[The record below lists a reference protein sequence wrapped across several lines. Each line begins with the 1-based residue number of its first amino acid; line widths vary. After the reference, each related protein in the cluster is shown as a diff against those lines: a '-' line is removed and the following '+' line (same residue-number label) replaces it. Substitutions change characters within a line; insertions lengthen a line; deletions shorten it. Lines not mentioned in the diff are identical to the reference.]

1 MLDVTECHTAF
12 ARSTNAPRYI
22 TATLS
27 QICSTTVISL
37 EINIMVMRKFRFR
50 SSIRFGICAYIE
62 NVQRRNRLV
71 HHDENWIQQRGARW
85 QGAEAVRR
93 KVHAEIDS
101 IRFPK
106 GKYILRTDPYRLIL
120 GSAYAFQ
127 STWLNQEI
135 RNLQLGIKAGIG
147 VLKDHLHAL

>member
-27 QICSTTVISL
+27 QICSTTVIS
-37 EINIMVMRKFRFR
+37 
-50 SSIRFGICAYIE
+50 
-62 NVQRRNRLV
+62 
-71 HHDENWIQQRGARW
+71 
-85 QGAEAVRR
+85 
-93 KVHAEIDS
+93 AEIDS

-127 STWLNQEI
+127 STWLNQGI

-147 VLKDHLHAL
+147 GVKDHLHVL